1 MRREDESAVSPVIGV
16 MLMLVVTII
25 IAAAVSAFAGGISVS
40 SEDKAPSA
48 VLDVHLYSLKNLGAM
63 PPYGDGFY
71 APEMVI
77 RHVSGDPLPTED
89 LKIITYVTNASGTV
103 RGELY
108 GEVAVPGKTEWRY
121 YQPDQY
127 CAPLYL
133 NDMNRFPEGGV
144 VNTTANACWF
154 GNASAVMRP
163 GDVLVTSGMHCGNYN
178 DNDPPSNPH
187 ENVGMNRIFGLHDG
201 TSSYDTAFAEGATA
215 KIRIVHVPSGKVIYD
230 REVVFE

>member
-1 MRREDESAVSPVIGV
+1 MKREDESAVSPVIGV

-25 IAAAVSAFAGGISVS
+25 IAAAVSAFAGGLGDDV
-40 SEDKAPSA
+40 EVAPTAS
-48 VLDVHLYSLKNLGAM
+48 LDVRLYSLKNLGAM
-63 PPYGDGFY
+63 PPWGDGYY

-77 RHVSGDPLPTED
+77 RQVSGDPLPTKD
-89 LKIITYVTNASGTV
+89 LKIISYVTNASGTV

-108 GEVAVPGKTEWRY
+108 GEVAVPGKAEWNY
-121 YQPDQY
+121 YQPNQY
-127 CAPLYL
+127 CGPLYL
-133 NDMNRFPEGGV
+133 NDMNRFPGGGV

-163 GDVLVTSGMHCGNYN
+163 GDVLVTSGMHCGNYD

-187 ENVGMNRIFGLHDG
+187 ENVGMNRIFGLNDG
-201 TSSYDTAFAEGATA
+201 ISSYDTAFAEGATA

-230 REVVFE
+230 REVVFK